1 MALSLTD
8 IIMNKKSYL
17 IAGLLAASCMQASAL
32 TPPPSEAADT
42 TSVTLVPPANDTC
55 NINVSGSLSTSI
67 STAYTG
73 RGYVPSTAVAMG
85 EGAGMT
91 VLKLDF
97 TNDSNWSLHST
108 IAYTYIMSGHTLYG
122 GGKYASYIP
131 GVGGT
136 DLPELNIENEFIV
149 ATELRYTFNDKF
161 NLGFGHDFV
170 HGGMLGIMAK
180 HFADQGASVVNEFFL
195 KPTYSPYKWVD
206 IAVAA
211 RYSTQG
217 VRGWWFEPS
226 VTFKAPVIGT
236 PEDMK
241 VAALLS
247 FNMSA
252 TGDYFQDYHGACANG
267 SQAWW
272 IKLSTPWF
280 ITEEKDLILTPSV
293 SFNWLG
299 KGAIRANKHSEYA
312 MGTGDPSDKPFR
324 NFAVVGSVML
334 TYKF

>member
-1 MALSLTD
+1 
-8 IIMNKKSYL
+8 MNKKSFL
-17 IAGLLAASCMQASAL
+17 IAGLLAVSCMQASAL
-32 TPPPSEAADT
+32 TPPP
-42 TSVTLVPPANDTC
+42 ANDTC
-55 NINVSGSLSTSI
+55 DINVSGSLTTGV

-73 RGYVPSTAVAMG
+73 RGYVPSTKVAMG

-91 VLKLDF
+91 ALKLNF
-97 TNDSNWSLHST
+97 TNDSKWSLHST
-108 IAYTYIMSGHTLYG
+108 LAYTYVMSGHTLYG
-122 GGKYASYIP
+122 GAKFGPHTGPLA
-131 GVGGT
+131 GH
-136 DLPELNIENEFIV
+136 LMPEKNIENEFIV
-149 ATELRYTFNDKF
+149 ATELRYTFNDQF
-161 NLGFGHDFV
+161 NIGFGHDFV

-195 KPTYSPYKWVD
+195 KPTYSPYKWLD
-206 IAVAA
+206 LSVAA

-226 VTFKAPVIGT
+226 VTFKAPIIGT
-236 PEDMK
+236 PEDTK
-241 VAALLS
+241 VAALLG
-247 FNMSA
+247 FHMSA

-280 ITEEKDLILTPSV
+280 MTEEKDLILTPSV

-312 MGTGDPSDKPFR
+312 KYTGNASYVPFR